1 MGFLSILLLCK
12 NIQQVIFLIWKLW
25 HHVIIF
31 NIWHF
36 IKVWFV
42 LLLLISG
49 DVSLNPRPVEV
60 SLVVSVNIWEL
71 LNKEGLHFLH
81 ININSL
87 LRKSD
92 KLKCIANKNKATI
105 IGITESK
112 LDHPVSDIKVNL
124 PEYDSLWYDRN
135 KIGGGVACYIR

>member
-1 MGFLSILLLCK
+1 M
-12 NIQQVIFLIWKLW
+12 
-25 HHVIIF
+25 
-31 NIWHF
+31 
-36 IKVWFV
+36 
-42 LLLLISG
+42 LLLISG

-124 PEYDSLWYDRN
+124 PEYDSL
-135 KIGGGVACYIR
+135 